1 MFIYN
6 KNCQQIPVLGRQG
19 IAKNIVLDFGNK
31 TEPPLSV
38 RTYFWLNVAM
48 HDALGMNEVDG
59 RHQFPGYG
67 TCLVFHELFLASNT
81 IKQFTTG

>member
-38 RTYFWLNVAM
+38 RTYF
-48 HDALGMNEVDG
+48 
-59 RHQFPGYG
+59 
-67 TCLVFHELFLASNT
+67 
-81 IKQFTTG
+81 